1 MKENTDKELDFVL
14 RHYDERRFDGRQAY
28 ERFARL
34 HRPTPPRLRWHLW
47 AVAASLV
54 ILLASG
60 AYWWFALRLTTL
72 TAHGDVT
79 SYLLADGTKVVLSP
93 GSTVSWKGT
102 YRRHLQLA
110 GRAYFEVIHDSSKPF
125 SVSNAYSRVTDLGT
139 RFMVAEEQGL
149 TRVLVSEGSVAFGA
163 AAKRQVVR
171 LGEGMEAVLFNG
183 ASWPRKVEKAHP
195 NAMSWATRRFHFDHT
210 PLPEVLSDL
219 EHHYGV
225 SLRADRLDKSLT
237 GDFNADSLITL
248 LPVIEKALGV
258 RLVEEVEAAEPR

>member
-28 ERFARL
+28 ERFARS
-34 HRPTPPRLRWHLW
+34 HRPDLSRLRWHLW

-54 ILLASG
+54 VLLASG

-72 TAHGDVT
+72 TAHGGVT
-79 SYLLADGTKVVLSP
+79 TYLLADGTKVVLSP

-139 RFMVAEEQGL
+139 RFMVAEEQRSEER
-149 TRVLVSEGSVAFGA
+149 RVGKECRSRWS
-163 AAKRQVVR
+163 
-171 LGEGMEAVLFNG
+171 
-183 ASWPRKVEKAHP
+183 PYH
-195 NAMSWATRRFHFDHT
+195 
-210 PLPEVLSDL
+210 
-219 EHHYGV
+219 
-225 SLRADRLDKSLT
+225 
-237 GDFNADSLITL
+237 
-248 LPVIEKALGV
+248 
-258 RLVEEVEAAEPR
+258 